1 MKRAPKLALA
11 FGVVAAALGAAATA
25 TSWLGHTQNEAGAEL
40 FDGRRPLAARI
51 AGHDEALPPLASRC
65 SNCHAGANAVGGELN
80 DATLASLRPRRGGPP
95 SRYDAARLCRLLREG
110 IDPAHVMVPREMP
123 RYTIDDQACAALWSH
138 LSRA

>member
-1 MKRAPKLALA
+1 MKRATNLALA
-11 FGVVAAALGAAATA
+11 VGLVAAGLGAAATA
-25 TSWLGHTQNEAGAEL
+25 PTWLAGPGGAAGAEW
-40 FDGRRPLAARI
+40 FDGRRPLVARI

-65 SNCHAGANAVGGELN
+65 SNCHAGPGAVGGELN
-80 DATLASLRPRRGGPP
+80 RATLAGLRPRRGGPP

-123 RYTIDDQACAALWSH
+123 RYTIDDEACAALWSH